1 MITRIYGKA
10 NSGKS
15 LYALKRLLEY
25 ESDIYVMS
33 LEGSLKIIN
42 KRIKNYIENYNID
55 NGFQI
60 SKNTFSNILVN
71 RSTCFYIEEF
81 FDLILKVKR
90 EKGINTFLIDTFN
103 LISFR
108 NGRSFCT
115 ASHLEN
121 YKTLYDFSKKE
132 NIDFIITDQQRDI
145 SLEIIMDEFFEKN
158 NIENTKIVNKSGY
171 ILSLQSNGKEFHES
185 IKCFFE
191 RSLDEIRDK
200 KIDFILD

>member
-25 ESDIYVMS
+25 ESDICIIS
-33 LEGSLKIIN
+33 LDWPYKLIN
-42 KRIKNYIENYNID
+42 KWIKKYIENYTID

-60 SKNTFSNILVN
+60 SKNTFSNILIKSSNV
-71 RSTCFYIEEF
+71 YLDDF
-81 FDLILKVKR
+81 FNYILKVKR
-90 EKGINTFLIDTFN
+90 EKNINTFLIDTFN

-121 YKTLYDFSKKE
+121 YKTLHDFSKKE

-158 NIENTKIVNKSGY
+158 NIENTKIVNKCGY
-171 ILSLQSNGKEFHES
+171 ILSLQSNGKEFNES

-200 KIDFILD
+200 KIDFILN